1 MAELINKWDVVNK
14 LIRLENNYQFY
25 KEQWD
30 ADVLYRRICE
40 LEIGI
45 GKTPAV
51 ATDNNVGDKKISA
64 LEKSNRNWRRKY
76 QRLKAAMRQRWIP
89 VTERL
94 PDKDGTYLIRF
105 ANKSI
110 CDAEYENKFGSFGY
124 WLAIMWDEDA
134 DWFPY
139 VDVTHWMP
147 LPEPPKGE

>member
-1 MAELINKWDVVNK
+1 MDELINKWDVVNK
-14 LIRLENNYQFY
+14 LIQLENNYQFY

-51 ATDNNVGDKKISA
+51 ATDNNVGHK
-64 LEKSNRNWRRKY
+64 
-76 QRLKAAMRQRWIP
+76 WIP

-94 PDKDGTYLIRF
+94 PELHTKVLCCGIKGGRFIAELGTWGHEKHLYWDKKNGQGCPT
-105 ANKSI
+105 
-110 CDAEYENKFGSFGY
+110 
-124 WLAIMWDEDA
+124 
-134 DWFPY
+134 
-139 VDVTHWMP
+139 VTHWMP

>member
-14 LIRLENNYQFY
+14 LIQLENNYQFY

-45 GKTPAV
+45 GKTPAI
-51 ATDNNVGDKKISA
+51 AIDNNVGHK
-64 LEKSNRNWRRKY
+64 
-76 QRLKAAMRQRWIP
+76 WIP

-94 PDKDGTYLIRF
+94 PDAWVDVLSCDR
-105 ANKSI
+105 NKNLTVDCVDKKGKWYS
-110 CDAEYENKFGSFGY
+110 EYTDLE
-124 WLAIMWDEDA
+124 E
-134 DWFPY
+134 
-139 VDVTHWMP
+139 VTHWMP